1 MRRGAAPRG
10 GSALEVGC
18 YVAGPVNQRIAV
30 LEATVERLTCELDSV
45 ASRLAALEARVAGP
59 APQAVLSA
67 PPEALAALP
76 SQLPLAS
83 LAPLAS
89 PPAPEIELDIPLEL
103 AIPDRHTL
111 LRFVTLGGRSLMVL
125 GGAYLLRAF
134 TESGDAS
141 TLTPAV
147 GVGLG
152 LLYAAVWLWL
162 SHRAGVAG
170 LPRSAAFHGL
180 TATAIAFP
188 LIWEATG
195 RLAVL
200 PAGLA
205 AGLLI
210 GFAWAG
216 FAVAARHAVA
226 LLAWATAALGV
237 GAAIGLLFR
246 THAPIPLGIALL
258 ALGALVLRATYRREW
273 KLLRWAGTL
282 AVDGTLLILF
292 LLAARKGP
300 PEWLS
305 HPAALALL
313 LSFAALYVALLA
325 RRTLGADP
333 KVGVFEVFQMVVAV
347 ALGIGGAARLAA
359 GPFAWG
365 LGALVLAL
373 AVAAYACAF
382 RALAPERDPRPGL
395 LLYSSLGAV
404 LTLVALR
411 LLLPPA
417 GALAAVGALALV
429 AAGLG
434 ISLRRRLLEAQAA
447 FFAFVLAAQSG
458 LLRQAADAL
467 FAPGDHL
474 WTKFSA
480 PGLAALAVVGVGRGI
495 LLRRPADDSDRWVR
509 WASNFARLV
518 LTALLLT
525 ALGAVAC
532 ELLAGPLAAA
542 PGAEADR
549 GALAALRTTILALAA
564 VVLALLGRLPRLR
577 EAGWLVYPTLA
588 VGGLKFVLDD
598 LPNGRAGTLFVSLL
612 VLGGA
617 LALVSRLGA
626 GDLRGLRGPR
636 GPRSARRADLPP
648 A

>member
-1 MRRGAAPRG
+1 M
-10 GSALEVGC
+10 
-18 YVAGPVNQRIAV
+18 AV
-30 LEATVERLTCELDSV
+30 LEATVERLTAELDAV
-45 ASRLAALEARVAGP
+45 ASRLAALEARVGEGVVAVVPISAAVASPSP
-59 APQAVLSA
+59 APAES
-67 PPEALAALP
+67 
-76 SQLPLAS
+76 
-83 LAPLAS
+83 
-89 PPAPEIELDIPLEL
+89 APEIALEIPAEL

-125 GGAYLLRAF
+125 GGAYLLRAM
-134 TESGDAS
+134 TDAG

-152 LLYAAVWLWL
+152 LLYAAAWLWL

-180 TATAIAFP
+180 TATAISFP

-205 AGLLI
+205 AALLI

-216 FAVAARHAVA
+216 FAVATRHGLA

-246 THAPIPLGIALL
+246 THAPVALGIALL
-258 ALGALVLRATYRREW
+258 ALGALVLWATYRREW
-273 KLLRWAGTL
+273 RLLRWVGTL
-282 AVDGTLLILF
+282 VVDGTVLILF
-292 LLAARKGP
+292 ILAARKGP
-300 PEWLS
+300 PEWL
-305 HPAALALL
+305 PYAVALALL
-313 LSFAALYVALLA
+313 LAFAALYVTLLA

-333 KVGVFEVFQMVVAV
+333 TVGVFEVFQMVVAV
-347 ALGIGGAARLAA
+347 AVGIGGAARLAT
-359 GPFAWG
+359 GPFAWA
-365 LGALVLAL
+365 LGGVVLAL

-404 LTLVALR
+404 LALVALR
-411 LLLPPA
+411 LLLPP
-417 GALAAVGALALV
+417 VGALGAVGLLALT

-434 ISLRRRLLEAQAA
+434 ISLRRRLLEAQSA
-447 FFAFVLAAQSG
+447 FFAFILAAQSG
-458 LLRQAADAL
+458 LLRQAVDAL
-467 FAPGDHL
+467 FVPGNQV
-474 WTKFSA
+474 WTKFSL
-480 PGLAALAVVGVGRGI
+480 PGLAALAVVGGCRGI
-495 LLRRPADDSDRWVR
+495 LLQRPADDSDRWVR

-518 LTALLLT
+518 LSALLLT
-525 ALGAVAC
+525 AIGAVAC
-532 ELLAGPLAAA
+532 ELLAGAVAAA
-542 PGAEADR
+542 PGPNADR

-564 VVLALLGRLPRLR
+564 VLLALIGRVSRLR

-588 VGGLKFVLDD
+588 IGGLKFFLDD

-617 LALVSRLGA
+617 LLLVSRLGA
-626 GDLRGLRGPR
+626 GDSR
-636 GPRSARRADLPP
+636 GPRSAALPP

>member
-1 MRRGAAPRG
+1 MAFQ
-10 GSALEVGC
+10 C
-18 YVAGPVNQRIAV
+18 YVAGPVNQRMAV
-30 LEATVERLTCELDSV
+30 LEASVERLTGELGAV
-45 ASRLAALEARVAGP
+45 ASRLAALEARVAGS
-59 APQAVLSA
+59 APPAVLSA
-67 PPEALAALP
+67 PPEALAAIP

-83 LAPLAS
+83 LAPS
-89 PPAPEIELDIPLEL
+89 PAAQEIEQDIPVEL

-125 GGAYLLRAF
+125 GGAYLLRAM
-134 TESGDAS
+134 TDAG

-152 LLYAAVWLWL
+152 LLYAAGWLL
-162 SHRAGVAG
+162 FASRAAAAG
-170 LPRSAAFHGL
+170 LPRSAVFHGL
-180 TATAIAFP
+180 AATAISFP

-195 RLAVL
+195 RLALL
-200 PAGLA
+200 PAALA
-205 AGLLI
+205 ALLLVA
-210 GFAWAG
+210 FALAG
-216 FAVAARHAVA
+216 FEIAARQGVRP
-226 LLAWATAALGV
+226 LAWATTVLGLGV
-237 GAAIGLLFR
+237 GIGLLFR
-246 THAPIPLGIALL
+246 THGPIAFGVALL
-258 ALGALVLRATYRREW
+258 ALGGLVLRATYRREW

-282 AVDGTLLILF
+282 AVDGTLLLLF

-347 ALGIGGAARLAA
+347 AVGIGGAARLAT
-359 GPFAWG
+359 GPFAWA
-365 LGALVLAL
+365 LGAVVLAL

-434 ISLRRRLLEAQAA
+434 IVLRRRLLEAQAA
-447 FFAFVLAAQSG
+447 FFAFFLAAQSG

-588 VGGLKFVLDD
+588 VGALKFVLDD

-626 GDLRGLRGPR
+626 GDLRGPR
-636 GPRSARRADLPP
+636 GPRSPRRADLPS